1 VKYLFTIL
9 FFSLF
14 AHDFLFAQSNFKKAF
29 IVTSAGDTLKG
40 FIDQQEWI
48 RNPEVISFKPGL
60 EEGKQEFTPE
70 NARYFECRKS
80 VILQ

>member
-14 AHDFLFAQSNFKKAF
+14 AHGFLLAQSNFKKGF
-29 IVTSAGDTLKG
+29 VVTSAGDTLKG

-48 RNPEVISFKPGL
+48 RNPQVIYFKPDFKV
-60 EEGKQEFTPE
+60 GKQEFTPE
-70 NARYFECRKS
+70 NASYF
-80 VILQ
+80 